1 MEFDSVRSFR
11 ANIKQAFDYV
21 LSGSEEGDCI
31 IRRGDDSFK
40 LVLEN
45 WRGEEERVHT
55 TPKPVYTPPAPTDK
69 KESVYTGNAGVCKNG
84 HIARDGK
91 CTWKG
96 CKYS

>member
-69 KESVYTGNAGVCKNG
+69 KESVYTANTEEVKFCKHGVPMGNCKF
-84 HIARDGK
+84 
-91 CTWKG
+91 G
-96 CKYS
+96 CKK